1 MRKTGEKKG
10 LKYPYHYILDTVPI
24 PIFEVDRNLIITLAN
39 RSAHKRWP
47 SIVEG
52 KTLSYEVLFSV
63 GKKPEHCIVEETFK
77 LKKPQSAEIET
88 ERGEIFDVKTNY
100 IREKGSK
107 KVVVHVFDITK
118 RINAEETLRESEER
132 YRTLQS
138 NIPVGVFRSTPGGK
152 ILSANPAMVKMFGYD
167 SEEELVAVPAV
178 DCYLF
183 PEQRETLLKG
193 LRDKGSVTDFE
204 VQLKRKDGSSFWCS
218 INLKG
223 VFNQQGSIIHQDGI
237 MEDITERKRAE
248 EALQKA
254 HDKLEMRVEE
264 RTKELAQS
272 NKELQKEIAQRKRV
286 EEQIKEALKEKEALL
301 KEIHHRVKNNL
312 QVISS
317 LLNLQSRYIKD
328 EQALEVLK
336 NSQER
341 VRTMALIHEKLYRS
355 RGLSRIDFR
364 EYIQSLITYLFD
376 SYSLQQEQVQLK
388 MQIENVVLDIETA
401 IPLGLI
407 INELI
412 SNAFKH
418 AFPGN
423 RKGELLVNL
432 EKSEDEEHDHDCYTL
447 IVGDNGIG
455 FPDGLDFRNSNSLGL
470 ELVFILVKQLRGV
483 IDLEKENGTKF
494 TINFKTLK

>member
-1 MRKTGEKKG
+1 MRKIGEKKG
-10 LKYPYHYILDTVPI
+10 LKNPYHYILDTVPI
-24 PIFEVDRNLIITLAN
+24 PIFEVDENLIITLAN

-52 KTLSYEVLFSV
+52 MTFSYKILFSV
-63 GKKPEHCIVEETFK
+63 GEKPEYCIVEETFK

-152 ILSANPAMVKMFGYD
+152 ILSANPAMVKMFKYD
-167 SEEELVAVPAV
+167 SEEDLLAVPAV
-178 DCYLF
+178 DFYLF
-183 PEQRETLLKG
+183 PQQRETLLKR

-204 VQLKRKDGSSFWCS
+204 VRMKCKDGSSFWCS
-218 INLKG
+218 LNLKG
-223 VFNQQGSIIHQDGI
+223 VFNKQGSIIHQDGI
-237 MEDITERKRAE
+237 MENITERKQAE

-254 HDKLEMRVEE
+254 HAKLEIRVEE
-264 RTKELAQS
+264 RTKELARS
-272 NKELQKEIAQRKRV
+272 NNELHKEIAQRKRA
-286 EEQIKEALKEKEALL
+286 EEQIKAALKEKEALL
-301 KEIHHRVKNNL
+301 KEVHHRVKNNL

-328 EQALEVLK
+328 KKALEVLK

-341 VRTMALIHEKLYRS
+341 VKTMALIHEKLYRS

-364 EYIQSLITYLFD
+364 EYIQSLITYLFE
-376 SYSLQQEQVQLK
+376 SYSLQEGQVRLN

-423 RKGELLVNL
+423 RKGELRVNL
-432 EKSEDEEHDHDCYTL
+432 EKSKGEAHGHDRYTL
-447 IVGDNGIG
+447 VVGDSGIG
-455 FPDGLDFRNSNSLGL
+455 FPDGLDFRNSSSLGL
-470 ELVFILVKQLRGV
+470 ELVLILVKQLRGV
-483 IDLEKENGTKF
+483 ITLEKENGTTF
-494 TINFKTLK
+494 TIKFKTLK